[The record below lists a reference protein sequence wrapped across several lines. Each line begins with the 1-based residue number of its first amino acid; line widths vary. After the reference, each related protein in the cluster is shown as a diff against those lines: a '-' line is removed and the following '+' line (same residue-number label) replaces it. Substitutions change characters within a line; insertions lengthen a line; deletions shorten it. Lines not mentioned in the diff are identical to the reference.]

1 VQASVACLMLELDDW
16 AMGRMGIRFE
26 LMVKDIAP
34 GTYPA
39 TRFFTV
45 FFTVKTPFFVTLGV

>member
-45 FFTVKTPFFVTLGV
+45 FFA